1 MSLTSLFNFSYLKE
15 NIKKSKAII
24 LLCILLI
31 PVISGIIL
39 LMNCSQDYNF
49 MPSMFEISGLVLVGM
64 YVVPVILAITLFNF
78 VYKRGSSDFVLSMP
92 INKKQIFLT
101 NTLGGI
107 LIVLVMQVINFIIM
121 LLISLIYSNIIIPY
135 KMLFDIFIIYSIS
148 YIFVFVCTNIAISVS
163 ANKITSVVVTL
174 LIMFLIP
181 FISTFINTDG
191 FSYDVSGGT
200 KIECVNNECKPK
212 NYSCSDVKCEID
224 KKNNIYRA
232 DMDKV
237 YNATYTMPYH
247 LIYNTIFGYDTKT
260 NINSSIIKMSILSI
274 IYIVVGLI
282 LFKNKKFEVVGTSF
296 RNEKIHILVRTLT
309 TIPIVCILYSIVRNF
324 EVSSYDF
331 FAIIFLLVLVF
342 AYLIIYDL
350 ITRKKVTN
358 FFKMA
363 ICLFVV
369 GILVVGS
376 SIFFD
381 KDNREIKASD
391 IKTISFVSDTDN
403 VIGISKNGEVINYV
417 LSLLLDNNSLDD
429 YYYTYH
435 INTSV
440 KGSTYGFDVYATK
453 DDYNYI
459 NNLLNNDKEF
469 IKSLK
474 KYNNANV
481 FGIKYSDG
489 YVSVNTN
496 NNLSDMI
503 INKYKNDNNVF
514 KINNDRYSDLFNI
527 TLYSYDNFSVRN
539 IDVNVS
545 DDKNIVLGI
554 LRYYNSNT
562 KKFFNNIDDDE
573 DIYSYYVNGNYY
585 DFNGE
590 SYGELSKF
598 IINNINDDINVNDK
612 YSYIV
617 INSNSGRYIF
627 TTNKVEELDDIV
639 KKYSSSDIYDDAE
652 DDLVM

>member
-363 ICLFVV
+363 ICLFFV

-381 KDNREIKASD
+381 KGNREIKASD

-440 KGSTYGFDVYATK
+440 KGSTYGFDVYVTK